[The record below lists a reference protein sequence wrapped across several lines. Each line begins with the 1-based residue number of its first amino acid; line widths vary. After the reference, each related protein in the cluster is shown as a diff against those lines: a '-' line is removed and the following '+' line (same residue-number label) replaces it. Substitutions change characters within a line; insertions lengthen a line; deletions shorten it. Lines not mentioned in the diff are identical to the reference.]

1 MQNFDD
7 KTSLITPLLKSRRMY
22 EDNIK
27 KNFRKMYYH
36 DAGLTEKYSNS
47 FPLQAL
53 KLAVLNF

>member
-1 MQNFDD
+1 
-7 KTSLITPLLKSRRMY
+7 MY